1 MTTGTGNWIETEM
14 AIEELGCAQHRV
26 KIKMKTKAVANG
38 AGNQDYGT

>member
-26 KIKMKTKAVANG
+26 KIKMKTKAHLD
-38 AGNQDYGT
+38 DYDDYSG